1 MEVSVVIVGQDKVV
15 AALSALGGP
24 EMDARIGSGLQ
35 AWGQV
40 IQTAARRNLADHH
53 FTGRAEQFTTVEG
66 PVVSGSTVGVTIGI
80 HGGLAPEGRP
90 LEYGW
95 ASSSGKQPPSQPI
108 YEWLTGSSAGRSVLT
123 GFGASVNTTKAG
135 FIPGS
140 RSARVSSSEESTA
153 RGLAFLIA
161 RSIGRRGYSFAA
173 LHWLSKAASDTIE
186 DGKAAF
192 LRVVGR

>member
-1 MEVSVVIVGQDKVV
+1 MEVSVVIVGQDKVM
-15 AALSALGGP
+15 AALAALGGP

-66 PVVSGSTVGVTIGI
+66 PVVSGSSIAVTIGI

-90 LEYGW
+90 LEFGW

-140 RSARVSSSEESTA
+140 RRVPSESTA

-161 RSIGRRGYSFAA
+161 RSIGRRGYSFGA

>member
-1 MEVSVVIVGQDKVV
+1 MEVSVVIVGQDKVM
-15 AALSALGGP
+15 AALAALGGP

-66 PVVSGSTVGVTIGI
+66 PVVSGSSIAVTIGI

-108 YEWLTGSSAGRSVLT
+108 YEWLTGSSAGRSALI

-140 RSARVSSSEESTA
+140 ARLPASEESTA

-161 RSIGRRGYSFAA
+161 RSIGRKGYSFGK
-173 LHWLSKAASDTIE
+173 LSWLSKAASDTIE